1 MLTPKQLFGQLL
13 FIKRKRK
20 KLSNLRNSVITG
32 ENRIEIVLDPNK
44 EYQTIDSFGASG
56 AWWAQAIGG
65 WTEEEAHGLSKRDFI
80 AELLFDSK
88 KGIGLSS
95 YRYNLGAGSADDK
108 HSPKIKD
115 PWRRAHNFEIA
126 PKIYDWD
133 RDENAQYILK
143 KAVSYGID
151 QIYLF
156 ANSPLARLTKNK
168 AAYGQIQGDS
178 FSNLHTS
185 QFQPFIDYL
194 FDVTEHFLEIGIPVR
209 FLSPINEPQ
218 WDWSEGQEGA
228 HYEPEEM
235 VAFSKQIYREKKKRK
250 KLAGVEISLPELG
263 EWSNSS
269 VRYLEAMIKDPEF
282 MSYYSTWD
290 IHSYWSSTKDKK
302 AFLMILKENLLD
314 VRVKMSE
321 WTEMRHGRDLTMD
334 SALIL
339 ANVILQDLTLLNVTD
354 WQYWIAV
361 SAYDYRDGLIYVDND
376 SKKIQ
381 LTKRLWVFGN
391 FSKYLRPGCRRI
403 DAQVDDED
411 IEVVACINPQNEL
424 ILVVINNSLT
434 DKKLYLPNCYKIKE
448 AVVTTDDK
456 SLAPISWVDNEISF
470 EGRAV
475 LTMKATL

>member
-1 MLTPKQLFGQLL
+1 
-13 FIKRKRK
+13 
-20 KLSNLRNSVITG
+20 
-32 ENRIEIVLDPNK
+32 
-44 EYQTIDSFGASG
+44 
-56 AWWAQAIGG
+56 
-65 WTEEEAHGLSKRDFI
+65 
-80 AELLFDSK
+80 
-88 KGIGLSS
+88 
-95 YRYNLGAGSADDK
+95 
-108 HSPKIKD
+108 
-115 PWRRAHNFEIA
+115 
-126 PKIYDWD
+126 
-133 RDENAQYILK
+133 
-143 KAVSYGID
+143 
-151 QIYLF
+151 
-156 ANSPLARLTKNK
+156 
-168 AAYGQIQGDS
+168 
-178 FSNLHTS
+178 
-185 QFQPFIDYL
+185 
-194 FDVTEHFLEIGIPVR
+194 
-209 FLSPINEPQ
+209 
-218 WDWSEGQEGA
+218 
-228 HYEPEEM
+228 
-235 VAFSKQIYREKKKRK
+235 
-250 KLAGVEISLPELG
+250 
-263 EWSNSS
+263 
-269 VRYLEAMIKDPEF
+269 
-282 MSYYSTWD
+282 
-290 IHSYWSSTKDKK
+290 
-302 AFLMILKENLLD
+302 
-314 VRVKMSE
+314 
-321 WTEMRHGRDLTMD
+321 MRHGRDLTMD